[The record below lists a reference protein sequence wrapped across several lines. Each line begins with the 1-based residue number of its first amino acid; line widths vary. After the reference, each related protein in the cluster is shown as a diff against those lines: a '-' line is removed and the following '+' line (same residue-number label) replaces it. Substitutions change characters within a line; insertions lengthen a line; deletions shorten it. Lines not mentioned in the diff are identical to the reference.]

1 MTFAAADLDRIDW
14 GKGDGLV
21 PAIVQHATSGS
32 VLMLG
37 YMDRAAL
44 SATLARGRVVFFSRS
59 RQRLW
64 EKGETSGNFLQ
75 LVDVHADCDADTL
88 LVSALPAGPVCHT
101 GSASCFGDA
110 PTAVVALPGIA
121 APLAASAPLGFLQQL
136 EELIAQRIADAPES
150 SYTARLYASGVR
162 RVAQKVGEE
171 GLEVA
176 LAGAGEPDAALVAES
191 ADLVYH
197 LLVLLRSRGLP
208 LATVIDELRR
218 RHDALGLVRGKGI
231 KPLRNKP

>member
-1 MTFAAADLDRIDW
+1 VKFTPDDVERIDW
-14 GKGDGLV
+14 DKNDGLV
-21 PAIVQHATSGS
+21 PAIVQHAGSGR

-44 SATLARGRVVFFSRS
+44 AATLARDHVVFFSRS

-75 LVDVHADCDADTL
+75 LVDIRFDCDADTL
-88 LVSALPAGPVCHT
+88 LVIARPEGPVCHT
-101 GSASCFGDA
+101 GSTSCFGDE
-110 PTAVVALPGIA
+110 PLTAA
-121 APLAASAPLGFLQQL
+121 APLSFLL
-136 EELIAQRIADAPES
+136 ELEQLIAQRIAAAPEG
-150 SYTARLYASGVR
+150 SYTARLYARGVR

-176 LAGAGEPDAALVAES
+176 LAGAGESDDALIGEC

-197 LLVLLRSRGLP
+197 LLVLLRSRSLP
-208 LATVIDELRR
+208 LAAVIEELRR
-218 RHDALGLVRGKGI
+218 RHEAAG
-231 KPLRNKP
+231 NA

>member
-1 MTFAAADLDRIDW
+1 VKFTAADIERIDW
-14 GKGDGLV
+14 NKNQGLV
-21 PAIVQHATSGS
+21 PAIVQHEGSGR

-44 SATLARGRVVFFSRS
+44 AATLARSRVVFFSRS

-75 LVDVHADCDADTL
+75 LIDIRADCDADTL
-88 LVSALPAGPVCHT
+88 LIIARPEGPVCHT
-101 GSASCFGDA
+101 GSSSCFGDE
-110 PTAVVALPGIA
+110 PLTAA
-121 APLAASAPLGFLQQL
+121 APLSFLL
-136 EELIAQRIADAPES
+136 ELEQLIAERIAEAPEG

-176 LAGAGEPDAALVAES
+176 LAGAGEPDQALLGEC
-191 ADLVYH
+191 ADLLYH

-208 LATVIDELRR
+208 LAAVIEELRR
-218 RHDALGLVRGKGI
+218 RHEAAGKT
-231 KPLRNKP
+231 